1 MRMILLPN
9 SSLIEDFMR
18 CMSCGANIPPEWVN
32 AIQRNECPG
41 CGGEIMSGPTQ
52 ELLKDLTE
60 ALERM
65 PNDPQGVAGWLLSN
79 YRFQKMG
86 SGEPVEKFHRKGGG
100 KPGDIDENGLKVDPT
115 YTEFIKRNEA
125 GELVARGEQLAKFKH
140 SQNGKIAEFASMIQ
154 GVGDPYGDDTV
165 STTEAPDDTAAA
177 ANADEQK
184 AYLELKA
191 AGFDP
196 FKETP
201 VGGITDMSQ
210 AINPQDV
217 VNLMSQNQE
226 APLKEEMMLAQS
238 EEGRRYLQRDQFKKL
253 KAQDAIA
260 GGGGG
265 SFRR

>member
-1 MRMILLPN
+1 
-9 SSLIEDFMR
+9 
-18 CMSCGANIPPEWVN
+18 MSCGANIPPEWVN

-100 KPGDIDENGLKVDPT
+100 APGGIDENNLKVDPT
-115 YTEFIKRNEA
+115 YNEFIRRNEA
-125 GELVARGEQLAKFKH
+125 SGLVARGEELAKLKH
-140 SQNGKIAEFASMIQ
+140 SQDGKLAEFASMIQ
-154 GVGDPYGDDTV
+154 SVGDPYGDDTT
-165 STTEAPDDTAAA
+165 SSQSQEGDTASV
-177 ANADEQK
+177 DEQK

-196 FKETP
+196 FPKNSA
-201 VGGITDMSQ
+201 GGTGGGLVDLSQ

-217 VNLMSQNQE
+217 VNLMTQGQN

-238 EEGRRYLQRDQFKKL
+238 QEGRNYLDRDRFKKM
-253 KAQDAIA
+253 KAQDAIS

-265 SFRR
+265 AFRR

>member
-1 MRMILLPN
+1 
-9 SSLIEDFMR
+9 MR

-52 ELLKDLTE
+52 ELLKELTE
-60 ALERM
+60 AMERM

-100 KPGDIDENGLKVDPT
+100 PGNIDESQLKVDPT
-115 YTEFIKRNEA
+115 YNEFIKRNNA

-165 STTEAPDDTAAA
+165 SQAQEGVEDM

-191 AGFDP
+191 AGLDP
-196 FKETP
+196 FKATP
-201 VGGITDMSQ
+201 VGGITDLSQ
-210 AINPQDV
+210 AIDPQDV
-217 VNLMSQNQE
+217 ANLMSQNQE
-226 APLKEEMMLAQS
+226 VPLKEEIMLAQS
-238 EEGRRYLQRDQFKKL
+238 EEGRRYLQRDKFKKL
-253 KAQDAIA
+253 KAQEAVS

-265 SFRR
+265 FFRR